1 MIRRAIYRGL
11 LTIVLVIL
19 SGCEIQGGVARPT
32 TELTTGATNSAAS
45 VTVPVRPTSE
55 VATPLP
61 RDGSLRIGLLT
72 DPGDLLP
79 YHTDSADERLSTP
92 ISQLIFPAPLLP
104 IGYTYTTTGVLE
116 RVPSLENGD
125 LRIETVQVYRDA
137 SGRITN
143 DQSGELTEVQQLSVI
158 FRWNPTLRWS
168 DGEPL
173 TAADSLF
180 AYELALQI
188 DMGQATASKLE
199 LIERYEQIDAHT
211 TQATLKPDFIDAAY
225 ITSYFTPLPR
235 HLLADR
241 NPADLFTSDY
251 ALRPVG
257 YGAYQVEQ
265 REQGKIRLTTNP
277 YAPPD
282 GGEFTSISFIFRD
295 DIELLRS
302 SIVGG
307 SLDLIALD
315 QPLPETIAA
324 LQSDAAAGAL
334 TISTAASP
342 VWEHLDFN
350 LDLPVLQDIRVR
362 RAIAHA
368 INREAMIAT
377 FLGGYGK
384 LLESWIVPEQW
395 AAAPPDQLT
404 RYPYLPDEARRLLD
418 EAGIVDSDGDGLRE
432 LSGQPLGLSLVTT
445 QGSPLRLGVAQ
456 QIRADLE
463 AIGIAIT
470 IEDLPTADLYHPEG
484 PLFRRTFELALFAWI
499 AGPDPR
505 GWERWSCAAVPSENN
520 RWTGNN
526 FSGWCFFEADRAIR
540 TATTVLDEEE
550 RRAAYLRQQQL
561 FTQEIP
567 ILPLFQR
574 VDLVLTSPTLRGVRA
589 DPTAPFTWNIAT
601 WRRT

>member
-1 MIRRAIYRGL
+1 MRRTIYRAL
-11 LTIVLVIL
+11 LTIAILIL

-32 TELTTGATNSAAS
+32 AELMTEATNSAANITAAVS
-45 VTVPVRPTSE
+45 STTE

-72 DPGDLLP
+72 DPCDLLP
-79 YHTDSADERLSTP
+79 YYTDSADERLSAP

-125 LRIETVQVYRDA
+125 VRIEDIKVYRDA
-137 SGRITN
+137 NGRITA
-143 DQSGELTEVQQLSVI
+143 DQSGELTEVQQIRVI
-158 FRWNPTLRWS
+158 FRWNPNLRWS

-180 AYELALQI
+180 AYELAQQI
-188 DMGQATASKLE
+188 DMGQATLSKLE

-211 TQATLKPDFIDAAY
+211 TQATLKPDFIDASY
-225 ITSYFTPLPR
+225 VTSYFTPLPR

-257 YGAYQVEQ
+257 YGPYQIEQ
-265 REQGKIRLTTNP
+265 REQGKIRLTINP
-277 YAPPD
+277 YAPEAR
-282 GGEFTSISFIFRD
+282 GEFTNISFIFRD

-315 QPLPETIAA
+315 QPLPETIVA
-324 LQSDAAAGAL
+324 LQSDAATGVL
-334 TISTAASP
+334 TISAASSP
-342 VWEHLDFN
+342 IWEHLDFN
-350 LDLPVLQDIRVR
+350 LDLPVLQDIRLR

-368 INREAMIAT
+368 INREAMVSA

-418 EAGIVDSDGDGLRE
+418 EAGIVDSDGDSLRE
-432 LSGQPLGLSLVTT
+432 LNGQPLSLSLVTT
-445 QGSPLRLGVAQ
+445 QSSPLRLAVAQ
-456 QIRADLE
+456 QIRTDLE
-463 AIGIAIT
+463 AIGITIT

-484 PLFRRTFELALFAWI
+484 PLFRRTFELALFARI
-499 AGPDPR
+499 AGSDPR

-520 RWTGNN
+520 NWTGNN

-540 TATTVLDEEE
+540 TATTVLDQEE

-561 FTQEIP
+561 FTQEMP
-567 ILPLFQR
+567 VLPLFQR
-574 VDLVLTSPTLRGVRA
+574 VDLVLTNPTLRGVRA

>member
-1 MIRRAIYRGL
+1 MRRTIYRAL
-11 LTIVLVIL
+11 LTIAILIL

-32 TELTTGATNSAAS
+32 AELMTEATNSAANITAAVS
-45 VTVPVRPTSE
+45 STTE

-79 YHTDSADERLSTP
+79 YYTDSADERLSAP

-125 LRIETVQVYRDA
+125 VRIEDIKVYRDA
-137 SGRITN
+137 NGRITA
-143 DQSGELTEVQQLSVI
+143 DQSGELTEVQQIRVI
-158 FRWNPTLRWS
+158 FRWNPNLRWS

-180 AYELALQI
+180 AYELAQQI
-188 DMGQATASKLE
+188 DMGQATLSKLE

-211 TQATLKPDFIDAAY
+211 TQATLKPDFIDASY
-225 ITSYFTPLPR
+225 VTSYFTPLPR

-257 YGAYQVEQ
+257 YGPYQIEQ
-265 REQGKIRLTTNP
+265 REQGKIRLTINP
-277 YAPPD
+277 YAPEAR
-282 GGEFTSISFIFRD
+282 GEFTNISFIFRD

-315 QPLPETIAA
+315 QPLPETIVA
-324 LQSDAAAGAL
+324 LQSDAATGVL
-334 TISTAASP
+334 TISAASSP
-342 VWEHLDFN
+342 IWEHLDFN
-350 LDLPVLQDIRVR
+350 LDLPVLQDIRLR

-368 INREAMIAT
+368 INREAMVSA

-418 EAGIVDSDGDGLRE
+418 EAGIVDSDGDSLRE
-432 LSGQPLGLSLVTT
+432 LNGQPLSLSLVTT
-445 QGSPLRLGVAQ
+445 QSSPLRLAVAQ
-456 QIRADLE
+456 QIRTDLE
-463 AIGIAIT
+463 AIGITIT

-484 PLFRRTFELALFAWI
+484 PLFRRTFELALFARI
-499 AGPDPR
+499 AGSDPR

-520 RWTGNN
+520 NWTGNN

-540 TATTVLDEEE
+540 TATTVLDQEE

-561 FTQEIP
+561 FTQEMP
-567 ILPLFQR
+567 VLPLFQR
-574 VDLVLTSPTLRGVRA
+574 VDLVLTNPTLRGVRA

>member
-1 MIRRAIYRGL
+1 MMRRTIYRAL
-11 LTIVLVIL
+11 LTIAILIL

-32 TELTTGATNSAAS
+32 AELMTEATNSAANITAAVS
-45 VTVPVRPTSE
+45 STTE

-79 YHTDSADERLSTP
+79 YYTDSADERLSAP

-125 LRIETVQVYRDA
+125 VRIEDIKVYRDA
-137 SGRITN
+137 NGRITA
-143 DQSGELTEVQQLSVI
+143 DQSGELTEVQQIRVI
-158 FRWNPTLRWS
+158 FRWNPNLRWS

-180 AYELALQI
+180 AYELAQQI
-188 DMGQATASKLE
+188 DMGQATLSKLE

-211 TQATLKPDFIDAAY
+211 TQATLKPDFIDASY
-225 ITSYFTPLPR
+225 VTSYFTPLPR

-257 YGAYQVEQ
+257 YGPYQIEQ
-265 REQGKIRLTTNP
+265 REQGKIRLTINP
-277 YAPPD
+277 YAPEAR
-282 GGEFTSISFIFRD
+282 GEFTNISFIFRD

-315 QPLPETIAA
+315 QPLPETIVA
-324 LQSDAAAGAL
+324 LQSDAATGVL
-334 TISTAASP
+334 TISAASSP
-342 VWEHLDFN
+342 IWEHLDFN
-350 LDLPVLQDIRVR
+350 LDLPVLQDIRLR

-368 INREAMIAT
+368 INREAMVSA

-418 EAGIVDSDGDGLRE
+418 EAGIVDSDGDSLRE
-432 LSGQPLGLSLVTT
+432 LNGQPLSLSLVTT
-445 QGSPLRLGVAQ
+445 QSSPLRLAVAQ
-456 QIRADLE
+456 QIRTDLE
-463 AIGIAIT
+463 AIGITIT

-499 AGPDPR
+499 AGSDPR

-520 RWTGNN
+520 NWTGNN

-540 TATTVLDEEE
+540 TATTVLDQEE

-561 FTQEIP
+561 FTQEMP
-567 ILPLFQR
+567 VLPLFQR
-574 VDLVLTSPTLRGVRA
+574 VDLVLTNPTLRGVRA